1 MKTEEE
7 HMGRSIPR
15 RVVAAAVALFL
26 AGITWYH
33 CGGFGLRAVMIW
45 LVCLILAAIAYTD
58 FKTMRIPNRMTAAL
72 LIPAFLSLVTEPGIT
87 LLSRAMGG
95 LAVSLPMYLMT
106 LAVPE
111 SFGGGDIKLMAA
123 AGLVLGL
130 PAGIFATILG
140 LLLVLAYSVFLKI
153 CKKTQ
158 VIAVPLVPFLSAGC
172 AAGYLIG

>member
-1 MKTEEE
+1 MQQ
-7 HMGRSIPR
+7 
-15 RVVAAAVALFL
+15 FF
-26 AGITWYH
+26 
-33 CGGFGLRAVMIW
+33 CGGM
-45 LVCLILAAIAYTD
+45 
-58 FKTMRIPNRMTAAL
+58 
-72 LIPAFLSLVTEPGIT
+72 
-87 LLSRAMGG
+87 
-95 LAVSLPMYLMT
+95 
-106 LAVPE
+106 
-111 SFGGGDIKLMAA
+111 GGGDIKLMAA

>member
-1 MKTEEE
+1 MLFALTAAISFRPEQLW
-7 HMGRSIPR
+7 GIFSALPFLL
-15 RVVAAAVALFL
+15 AAVF
-26 AGITWYH
+26 
-33 CGGFGLRAVMIW
+33 CGGM
-45 LVCLILAAIAYTD
+45 
-58 FKTMRIPNRMTAAL
+58 
-72 LIPAFLSLVTEPGIT
+72 
-87 LLSRAMGG
+87 
-95 LAVSLPMYLMT
+95 
-106 LAVPE
+106 
-111 SFGGGDIKLMAA
+111 GGGDIKLMAA